1 MKTKVYN
8 RQVEINKYLKKFET
22 PFEMKDDAI
31 DTRTMAEN
39 YHNGIIPLE
48 DIAGAISIA
57 LGPNKKP
64 IPTPD
69 PYDPAIG
76 IVKFGYVQWSSM
88 YLWPRF
94 QRDVAPNHLYK
105 IEQDFDHTCVIVP
118 TAIKIDDKYM
128 LWDGHHTAQSMKRQN
143 YTQFPVWY
151 IDTAMITDEQVQE
164 AGFDD
169 KTEYA
174 VWLAGQ
180 NMIRI
185 NSRNKRKLH
194 AYDEFMIL
202 LETKDADSVKM
213 YNIMTSAGFTPKR
226 NPNSHNAFSQI
237 KSGQSIYEM
246 ADDYGVTGKY
256 FKRALQFHKRTWDL
270 APAELEVWRPLALL
284 YKMAEVEGFAID
296 EEFDIELGKLF
307 KKKFG
312 DPTST
317 QLALK
322 DNYYKVLE
330 KKGFTQ
336 PRDHDQWRVYDA
348 LINLYNKS
356 IGRIQLPTAQ
366 CRW

>member
-8 RQVEINKYLKKFET
+8 RQIEINKYLKKFKVV
-22 PFEMKDDAI
+22 FEMKDDAI

-39 YHNGIIPLE
+39 YDKGIIPLQ
-48 DIAGAISIA
+48 DIADAIDIV
-57 LGPNKKP
+57 LGPDKKP
-64 IPTPD
+64 NNPD
-69 PYDPAIG
+69 PFDPKTG
-76 IVKFGYVQWSSM
+76 IVKFGYMNWEDC

-105 IEQDFDHTCVIVP
+105 IELDFEHTSVLLP
-118 TAIKIDDKYM
+118 TAILVDDMYM
-128 LWDGHHTAQSMKRQN
+128 LWDGHHTAQEMKRQN
-143 YTQFPVWY
+143 YTSIPMWY
-151 IDTAMITDEQVQE
+151 IDVEMITEEVITE
-164 AGFDD
+164 AGFTDRV
-169 KTEYA
+169 EYA

-202 LETKDADSVKM
+202 LETKDSAAIAM
-213 YNIMTSAGFTPKR
+213 YNIMTSAGFYPKR
-226 NPNSHNAFSQI
+226 NTNTNNAFSQI
-237 KSGQSIYEM
+237 KSGQAIFEM
-246 ADDYGVTGKY
+246 TDDYGVKGKY
-256 FKRALQFHKRTWDL
+256 FKRALKFHKRTWDL

-296 EEFDIELGKLF
+296 EQFDIELGKLF
-307 KKKFG
+307 TTEFG

-317 QLALK
+317 QEALK
-322 DNYYKVLE
+322 DNYYNVLGE
-330 KKGFTQ
+330 KGFTQ